1 MIWLRKDIIKYGDS
15 TGHDECFHKDSTYP
29 ETIFLDSYG
38 RLSVG
43 LYNYEKKLYERV
55 AISQND
61 LDNLIAGLQIVREIF
76 YRRIF

>member
-1 MIWLRKDIIKYGDS
+1 MGIID
-15 TGHDECFHKDSTYP
+15 THP

-61 LDNLIAGLQIVREIF
+61 LDNLFEHRWNISL
-76 YRRIF
+76 